1 MSRRW
6 MTLAVLMVALAISL
20 PAWATNGDNLIG
32 VGPISRA
39 MGGVGVAAPQ
49 DAISAVFLNPA
60 AMCFG
65 PYCPGSE
72 VNFAGTA
79 FMPKV
84 KASVSNSQGTF
95 TAEGKENVYPIPA
108 IGLSVPITK
117 NPNKFRFGLAAY
129 GVSGLGVDYRGTSL
143 DQNAFSPPFPAP
155 GSPLIAGEYTNLQIM
170 KFAPA
175 VGWQINPKWSVGLAV
190 HIDYAN
196 LDLRGGSSPG
206 YAFGFQPGVIWHP
219 SDNWSLGLNYVSAQ
233 SVDHQNVIP
242 AAFGG
247 GDLTLEAPQQAT
259 FGAAYTFLSGRFL
272 VEADSKWVN
281 WANAKG
287 YSDFDWKDQWVFGI
301 GGQYQVIE
309 KLFLR
314 LGYNFGTN
322 PVEEHNGWN
331 GTFGS
336 DSVNVQGT
344 NFPRYYYETFRI
356 IGFPAIVEQH
366 FTAGIG
372 YQFTESFRLDLG
384 FMYAPENTITETGTD
399 LLGAPATIESSLSEI
414 GVDFGLTWRF

>member
-1 MSRRW
+1 MRRRFT
-6 MTLAVLMVALAISL
+6 MLAVLMVALALSL

-49 DAISAVFLNPA
+49 DAISAVFSNPA

-65 PYCPGSE
+65 PFCPASE

-84 KASVSNSQGTF
+84 KASVTTPAGVTQADS
-95 TAEGKENVYPIPA
+95 KDNVYPIPA

-117 NPNKFRFGLAAY
+117 DPTKWRFGLAAY
-129 GVSGLGVDYRGTSL
+129 GVSGLGVDYRGTDL
-143 DQNAFSPPFPAP
+143 DAAGPPPF
-155 GSPLIAGEYTNLQIM
+155 IAGEYSQLQIM

-175 VGWQINPKWSVGLAV
+175 VGWQINPKLAVGLAV
-190 HIDYAN
+190 HIDYAG
-196 LDLRGGSSPG
+196 LDLRAGSSPG
-206 YAFGFQPGVIWHP
+206 YAFGFQPGIIWHP
-219 SDNWSLGLNYVSAQ
+219 SDNWSLGASYISAQ
-233 SVDHQNVIP
+233 SVDHENVFP

-259 FGAAYTFLSGRFL
+259 VGAAYTFLNGRFL
-272 VEADSKWVN
+272 VEADAKWIN

-314 LGYNFGTN
+314 LGYNYGTN

-331 GTFGS
+331 GTFGV
-336 DSVNVQGT
+336 DSVDVQGT
-344 NFPRYYYETFRI
+344 TFPRYYYETFRI

-384 FMYAPENTITETGTD
+384 FMYAPENTISEQGTD
-399 LLGAPATIESSLSEI
+399 LTGAPATIESSLSEI
-414 GVDFGLTWRF
+414 GVDFGVTFRF